1 MTHSLNPM
9 SKLSEVDVAL
19 DILLANE
26 QPMYYKDL
34 IEAVIQRLN
43 LSQEVSRISAILTQI
58 NLDSRFAYIGQ
69 GEWGLKSWAPTRG
82 TRRLPTITLMNK
94 SVAYDDDA
102 DKDSLDENQDEMDV
116 LDSDLPDLDD
126 EDTESDGELDEDVEE
141 DGDTWVD

>member
-19 DILLANE
+19 EILLANA

-69 GEWGLKSWAPTRG
+69 GEWGLKSWALTRG

-102 DKDSLDENQDEMDV
+102 DKDSLDNNQDEMDV

-126 EDTESDGELDEDVEE
+126 EDAESDGELDEDVEE
-141 DGDTWVD
+141 DGDAWED